1 MVSTRVPVGDWN
13 PLVHLAVDPLEG
25 NQVGD
30 KLRVSFGIEG
40 AEAHDDLVLLGVVG
54 ADDDVS
60 LLQINVL
67 VRESD
72 GDIKQQAVA
81 FDARFEL
88 RAWLTG
94 TEMAFLRTSGQ
105 PRQVVDVGQRV
116 EQGAEIQRPFNVS
129 QK

>member
-1 MVSTRVPVGDWN
+1 MVSTRVPVGNWN
-13 PLVHLAVDPLEG
+13 PLVHFAVDPLEG

-30 KLRVSFGIEG
+30 KLGVGFGIEG
-40 AEAHDDLVLLGVVG
+40 AEAHDDLVLNAVVG

-81 FDARFEL
+81 FDARLEL
-88 RAWLTG
+88 RAWLTE
-94 TEMAFLRTSGQ
+94 TAMPIMKTS
-105 PRQVVDVGQRV
+105 RQVVDVGQRV

>member
-1 MVSTRVPVGDWN
+1 MVRTRVPIGDWN
-13 PLVHLAVDPLEG
+13 PLVHSVVDELEG
-25 NQVGD
+25 DQVGE
-30 KLRVSFGIEG
+30 KLRVSFGIER

-54 ADDDVS
+54 ADNDVS

-88 RAWLTG
+88 RAWLTE
-94 TEMAFLRTSGQ
+94 TAMPILKTS
-105 PRQVVDVGQRV
+105 RQVVDVGQRV
-116 EQGAEIQRPFNVS
+116 EQGAEIQRPLNVT

>member
-13 PLVHLAVDPLEG
+13 PLVHLAVNELEG

-40 AEAHDDLVLLGVVG
+40 AEAHDDLVLRGVVG
-54 ADDDVS
+54 ANDDVS
-60 LLQINVL
+60 FLQINVL

-88 RAWLTG
+88 RAWF
-94 TEMAFLRTSGQ
+94 TENAMPILKTS
-105 PRQVVDVGQRV
+105 RQVVDVGQRV

>member
-40 AEAHDDLVLLGVVG
+40 AEAHDDLVLNGVVG

-72 GDIKQQAVA
+72 GDIKEQAVA
-81 FDARFEL
+81 FDARLEL
-88 RAWLTG
+88 RAWLTVN
-94 TEMAFLRTSGQ
+94 ENAMPILKTS
-105 PRQVVDVGQRV
+105 RQVVDVGQRV
-116 EQGAEIQRPFNVS
+116 EQGAEIQRPFNVT